1 MQRRRIYIRWFEE
14 DSAVKETK
22 KICDEIDFIIYFL
35 LLFYMLVDC
44 ITGLFGM
51 YGIPG
56 ISQPYKML
64 LMFLMV
70 LSLKSYIGAV
80 IYFYFFGIVSVS
92 LVMYFF
98 NSYTNFSNSLAMQL
112 RIIMA
117 PILFIFLKTLY
128 KKDPRKV
135 FNIIKANTIVLIGN
149 LILGLLG
156 FGDSTYKQGE
166 ATSGIKGFFYDGNAL
181 AAILFVTYVL
191 WINLRPSS
199 KYKISIVFLF
209 FGLLVGTKV
218 SVLSIVLYFCAYSF
232 FSVHYRK
239 RFFTIFV
246 LSLSISLLIY
256 ILFQTSFFQYQ
267 IERIKWLLTLF
278 KGNYLSVILS
288 GRNLDL
294 IKHYKFYQTNFSIR
308 ELLFGFGFLNFT
320 KIIELDFFDTFF
332 SYGLLFFCGIFS
344 FYLYCFLINRKNSK
358 IMCFNLL
365 FFCLCVTSGHIWFNS
380 QAALFFSIVNII
392 FSERGEKLNETY
404 FNAYKHVS
412 FSFESDIRHLCKTDV

>member
-1 MQRRRIYIRWFEE
+1 M
-14 DSAVKETK
+14 KETK
-22 KICDEIDFIIYFL
+22 KICNELDFIIYIL

-44 ITGLFGM
+44 VTGLLGM
-51 YGIPG
+51 YGIAG

-70 LSLKSYIGAV
+70 LSLKSYIGAI
-80 IYFYFFGIVSVS
+80 IYFYFFGIVSLS

-117 PILFIFLKTLY
+117 PVLFVFLKKQY
-128 KKDPRKV
+128 EKEPRKIL
-135 FNIIKANTIVLIGN
+135 NIIKANTIVLIGN

-166 ATSGIKGFFYDGNAL
+166 ATYGIKGFFYDGNAL
-181 AAILFVTYVL
+181 SAILFVAYVL
-191 WINLRPSS
+191 WINLRPKS

-209 FGLLVGTKV
+209 FGILVGTKV
-218 SVLSIVLYFCAYSF
+218 SVLSIILYFCAYNF
-232 FSVHYRK
+232 FSVPYRK
-239 RFFTIFV
+239 RFFTMLV
-246 LSLSISLLIY
+246 LSLLISTLIY
-256 ILFQTSFFQYQ
+256 VLFQTSFFQYQ
-267 IERIKWLLTLF
+267 IARVKWLLTLF

-294 IKHYKFYQTNFSIR
+294 IEHYKFYQTNFSTR

-344 FYLYCFLINRKNSK
+344 FYFYCFLINRKNPK
-358 IMCFNLL
+358 IVCFNLL
-365 FFCLCVTSGHIWFNS
+365 FFLS
-380 QAALFFSIVNII
+380 
-392 FSERGEKLNETY
+392 
-404 FNAYKHVS
+404 
-412 FSFESDIRHLCKTDV
+412 

>member
-1 MQRRRIYIRWFEE
+1 M
-14 DSAVKETK
+14 KETK
-22 KICDEIDFIIYFL
+22 RICNELDFIIYIL

-44 ITGLFGM
+44 VTGLLGM
-51 YGIPG
+51 YGIAG

-70 LSLKSYIGAV
+70 LALKSYVDV
-80 IYFYFFGIVSVS
+80 IVYFYFFGIVAVS

-112 RIIMA
+112 RIIMS
-117 PILFIFLKTLY
+117 PILFVFLKKQY
-128 KKDPRKV
+128 EKDPKKIL
-135 FNIIKANTIVLIGN
+135 NIIKANTIVLIGN

-156 FGDSTYKQGE
+156 FGDSTYKQGD

-191 WINLRPSS
+191 WLNLRPKSR
-199 KYKISIVFLF
+199 YKISIVFLF
-209 FGLLVGTKV
+209 FGILVGTKV
-218 SVLSIVLYFCAYSF
+218 SVLSILLYFCAYSF
-232 FSVHYRK
+232 FSVPYRK
-239 RFFTIFV
+239 RFFAIIV
-246 LSLSISLLIY
+246 LSLLIGLLIY

-267 IERIKWLLTLF
+267 IARIKWLLTLF
-278 KGNYLSVILS
+278 KGNYISVILS

-294 IKHYKFYQTNFSIR
+294 MEHYKFYQTNFSIR

-332 SYGLLFFCGIFS
+332 SYGLLFFFGIFS
-344 FYLYCFLINRKNSK
+344 FYFYCFFVNRKDSK
-358 IMCFNLL
+358 ITCFNLL

-392 FSERGEKLNETY
+392 FSARGEKLNETY
-404 FNAYKHVS
+404 FNAHKHVS
-412 FSFESDIRHLCKTDV
+412 FSFESDIRYLCKTDV